1 MKIKNEVVDV
11 SVEKPPIHIVV
22 SPLGTGIGVLK
33 PPIARWHPQII
44 YAFTSMPEKVNEVNK
59 HLEHSWKEFCGP
71 NGPPTLKTVEIKKP
85 YRVETIQ
92 EMMSAFDEV
101 YHEVKNEYSAYQI
114 NWHIGIAGGTNLMPV
129 AMALSASTYSL
140 PVFYTLP
147 AERYP
152 ELVNTPRELVLEI
165 PVFEQLGPA
174 VQMFKKMPAKREVF
188 KVIDGFEQ
196 FISVKD
202 IAYEWKKGTQAVYQ
216 HLRDMLDNGVIEK
229 NVNGY
234 RTTTL
239 GKLALSRSEQN

>member
-1 MKIKNEVVDV
+1 M
-11 SVEKPPIHIVV
+11 SVEKPPVHIVV

-44 YAFTSMPEKVNEVNK
+44 YAFTSMPEKVDEVNK

-71 NGPPTLKTVEIKKP
+71 NGPPTLETVEIKEP
-85 YRVETIQ
+85 WRSETIQ

-101 YHEVKNEYSAYQI
+101 YRKVTKEYSAYNI

-147 AERYP
+147 AERYA
-152 ELVNTPRELVLEI
+152 ELVNTPRKLVLEI

-174 VQMFKKMPAKREVF
+174 VQMFKKMSAKREVF

-202 IAYEWKKGTQAVYQ
+202 IAYEWKNGPQAVYQ
-216 HLRDMLDNGVIEK
+216 HLPEMLKNGVIEK
-229 NVNGY
+229 NGSGY
-234 RTTTL
+234 KTTTL